1 MSDEEYYEEEEGWA
15 QFSSISFEKLNF
27 SGKRSMKKKRRSMKR
42 RKRKPSLMSRSLFY
56 NLMKNI
62 N

>member
-1 MSDEEYYEEEEGWA
+1 MT
-15 QFSSISFEKLNF
+15 
-27 SGKRSMKKKRRSMKR
+27 KKRRSMKR